1 MKKILV
7 IIPMYGEEDY
17 TRKCIDF
24 CIKNAGIVHD
34 LLVVDDG
41 SPVPFSDERIPTLR
55 IAKNGGYTP
64 AVNQGILY
72 AQERMYEYVLL
83 LNNDTEAEPNFL
95 KLLVDEAEK
104 SAENGIVCSARRY
117 PNGDIELHG
126 ADLVRGFQ
134 NVTKQEHLVKEV
146 LNCIWIPFGCVLLKM
161 SMIREIGLLDKD
173 MKMYCTDNEYCLR
186 ARFAGY
192 KSLLVTESIVFHH
205 HSVTCLKHNILPE
218 EDQRKWLEKISGL
231 NYAKV
236 MQEMPLDASEKT
248 YGRLTF
254 EVVTQ

>member
-1 MKKILV
+1 MNKVLV

-17 TRKCIDF
+17 TKKCIDF

-34 LLVVDDG
+34 ILVVDDG
-41 SPVPFSDERIPTLR
+41 SPIPFIDERVVVLR
-55 IAKNGGYTP
+55 SPKNEGYTP
-64 AVNQGILY
+64 AVNHGILY
-72 AQERMYEYVLL
+72 AQEKMYDYVLL

-95 KLLVDEAEK
+95 KLLVDEADK
-104 SAENGIVCSARRY
+104 SPMNGIVCSARQY
-117 PNGDIELHG
+117 ENGEVELHG

-134 NVTKQEHLVKEV
+134 NVTKRENLMKEV
-146 LNCIWIPFGCVLLKM
+146 IDCVWIPFGCVLLKM
-161 SMIREIGLLDKD
+161 SMVREIGLLDKD

-205 HSVTCLKHNILPE
+205 HSVTCKKHDILPE
-218 EDQRKWLEKISGL
+218 EDQRKWLEKISGI

-236 MQEMPLDASEKT
+236 MQEMPLDAQEKT
-248 YGRLTF
+248 WGRILF
-254 EVVTQ
+254 DVVKE